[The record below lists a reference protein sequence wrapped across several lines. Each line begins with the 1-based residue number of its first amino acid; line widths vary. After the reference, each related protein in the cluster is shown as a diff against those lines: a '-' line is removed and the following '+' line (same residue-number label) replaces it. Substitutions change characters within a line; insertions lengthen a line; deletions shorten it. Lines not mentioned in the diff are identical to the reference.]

1 MAARLKL
8 RPGTG
13 RAPCRKSIQ
22 REGRTALEKAIGI
35 FVAGIGGVFI
45 GMGLLYLT
53 IRITSLVADKLA
65 SKKEAK

>member
-1 MAARLKL
+1 M
-8 RPGTG
+8 
-13 RAPCRKSIQ
+13 
-22 REGRTALEKAIGI
+22 EKAIGI